1 MANCPGAFPVSAVV
15 DAQPAAQVSSVFW
28 QRISAL
34 LVALVAL
41 LLMLFGGR
49 LLLAGIADYQA
60 EAFLT
65 AWETAGTE
73 PDERAWSIAHDAAQ
87 RAIDL
92 YPVADGERL
101 DRLGRIYSW
110 QQFRQPY
117 ASPSALSSRESA
129 LDAYRA
135 SLSARPAWPDT
146 WARLAHAKLYLQ
158 AFDDEFANALK
169 QAFALG
175 PWRIAVNRELA
186 QIGLIAWPRLTP
198 EQQQATLESARR
210 VAVYSA
216 GEAQQ
221 LLKLAAQT
229 GTLQQVCGVLE
240 SDKPAV
246 ECLQ

>member
-1 MANCPGAFPVSAVV
+1 MSAVI
-15 DAQPAAQVSSVFW
+15 DAQPAVQISSVFW

-34 LVALVAL
+34 LVALAAL

-65 AWETAGTE
+65 AWETAGSE

-110 QQFRQPY
+110 QHFRQPY
-117 ASPSALSSRESA
+117 AAPQAQASRLAALE
-129 LDAYRA
+129 AYRA
-135 SLSARPAWPDT
+135 SVNVRPSWPDS
-146 WARLAHAKLYLQ
+146 WARLARAKLYLQ
-158 AFDDEFANALK
+158 AFDDEFANALQ
-169 QAFALG
+169 QAFTQG
-175 PWRIAVNRELA
+175 PWRIGVNRELA

-198 EQQQATLESARR
+198 EQQQTTLESARR